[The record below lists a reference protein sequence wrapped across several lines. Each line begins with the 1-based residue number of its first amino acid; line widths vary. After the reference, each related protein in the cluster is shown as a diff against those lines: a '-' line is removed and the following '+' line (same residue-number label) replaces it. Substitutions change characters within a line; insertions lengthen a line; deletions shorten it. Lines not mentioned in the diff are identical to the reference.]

1 MKFLRKFLDK
11 QKKHFLNGGKFKKFY
26 PIFEA
31 VDTFLYTPGDT
42 TRNAPHIRDAIDIKR
57 TMSVVV
63 IALVPT
69 VIMALYNTGYQA
81 NLALVKPEGWR
92 LGVLSFLGI
101 GFDSESIL
109 DNMMHGALYF
119 FPVYIVTLL
128 AGGFWEVVFAVV
140 RKHKIT
146 EGFLVTGLL
155 FPLILP
161 PTIPLW
167 QVAIGISFGVVFGK
181 EVFGGVG
188 MNILNPALT
197 GRVFVFF

>member
-1 MKFLRKFLDK
+1 MM
-11 QKKHFLNGGKFKKFY
+11 
-26 PIFEA
+26 I
-31 VDTFLYTPGDT
+31 
-42 TRNAPHIRDAIDIKR
+42 
-57 TMSVVV
+57 VVV
-63 IALVPT
+63 IALMPT

-81 NLALVKPEGWR
+81 NLALAKFSHIAQGYKGWR
-92 LGVLSFLGI
+92 LGVLSFLGV
-101 GFDSESIL
+101 GFEPGSIL
-109 DNMMHGALYF
+109 ANIIHGALYF

-128 AGGFWEVVFAVV
+128 VGGFWEVLFAVV
-140 RKHKIT
+140 RKHKVT

-167 QVAIGISFGVVFGK
+167 QVAVGISFGVVFGK

-197 GRVFVFF
+197 GRIFLFFAKIEDDQVALI